1 MTLPH
6 LLRLPLRPRFR
17 APGSPLRHA
26 ATALALLLALPF
38 APGCASGGT
47 RLQGRDLKNF
57 PGGQVSFI
65 SRDTSFTLIG
75 DARLKR
81 IGVPGQSPSE
91 RYQNFYSTVRDG
103 SALIKIVD
111 DQVIAGLL
119 EGFQDFGL
127 KKEASIRDAGG
138 LDVGAAIA
146 VIEGST
152 SYVLERPNPVTAD
165 PKLLENF
172 DEFSK
177 GFYQIFNSVEG
188 FQSLGNQ
195 SIDFRTRH
203 NEAIKTK

>member
-6 LLRLPLRPRFR
+6 LLRLPLRLRFR
-17 APGSPLRHA
+17 APGPLLRHA
-26 ATALALLLALPF
+26 ATALALLLALPLGS
-38 APGCASGGT
+38 GCSSGGT
-47 RLQGRDLKNF
+47 RLQGRDLTNF

-65 SRDTSFTLIG
+65 SRGTSLTLIG

-81 IGVPGQSPSE
+81 IGIPGQSPSE

-103 SALIKIVD
+103 SAVIKIVD

-119 EGFQDFGL
+119 EGFEDFGL
-127 KKEASIRDAGG
+127 KKEASLRDVGG
-138 LDVGAAIA
+138 LDMGAALA
-146 VIEGST
+146 VVEGST
-152 SYVLERPNPVTAD
+152 SYVLERPNPATAD
-165 PKLLENF
+165 PKLIESF

-203 NEAIKTK
+203 NEAIQTK